1 MVCRLVEVTEQ
12 LLDPLVCRSVAFD
25 LSLPAA
31 CGGVFDKPLFDRE
44 ARV

>member
-1 MVCRLVEVTEQ
+1 LVCRLVEVTEQ

-31 CGGVFDKPLFDRE
+31 GGRVLDELLLDGE
-44 ARV
+44 ARG